1 MKKNQEIISSPNQ
14 KNWWKKYKISLLVI
28 LVVISVAAIY
38 GYSEYNRGMLDTHH
52 LKPLFKINAQ
62 ELLKQFEAN
71 EPEATSRY
79 TDKTISVTGIVNYT
93 NITDTSASI
102 YLNDA
107 SSVSSVICV
116 FQKNSYNECKKL
128 KAGDS
133 ATIKGI
139 CSGYLM
145 DVIMV
150 RCVLDD

>member
-1 MKKNQEIISSPNQ
+1 LKKHQEIISSSNQ
-14 KNWWKKYKISLLVI
+14 KNWWRKYKISLLVI

-38 GYSEYNRGMLDTHH
+38 GYSEYNRGLLDTHQ

-62 ELLKQFEAN
+62 KLLKQFEAN
-71 EPEATSRY
+71 ESEATSRY
-79 TDKTISVTGIVNYT
+79 TDKTISVGGIVSYT
-93 NITDTSASI
+93 NVTDTSASI

-107 SSVSSVICV
+107 SSVASVICV
-116 FQKNSYNECKKL
+116 FQKDSYKESNKL
-128 KAGDS
+128 KTGDS
-133 ATIKGI
+133 VTIKGI

>member
-1 MKKNQEIISSPNQ
+1 MKTRQEIITSSS
-14 KNWWKKYKISLLVI
+14 KNWWRKYKISLLVI
-28 LVVISVAAIY
+28 LIVISVAAIY
-38 GYSEYNRGMLDTHH
+38 GYSEYNRGMLDTHQ
-52 LKPLFKINAQ
+52 LKPIFKIDAQ

-71 EPEATSRY
+71 ESEATSRY
-79 TDKTISVTGIVNYT
+79 TDKTISVGGIVSYT
-93 NITDTSASI
+93 NVTDSSASI

-107 SSVSSVICV
+107 GSVGSIICV
-116 FQKNSYNECKKL
+116 FQKNSYSECKKL
-128 KAGDS
+128 KTGDS